1 MIIRIILVGLIFI
14 IAGTTATLFC
24 VVQRTPEEREK
35 EDAEQARILAAYTEK
50 KHGNARK
57 VQ

>member
-1 MIIRIILVGLIFI
+1 MIIKIILVGLIFVI
-14 IAGTTATLFC
+14 VGMAVTLFC
-24 VVQRTPEEREK
+24 VVQKTPEEREK
-35 EDAEQARILAAYTEK
+35 EDDEQARILVAYTEK